1 MHRLILVVPVS
12 HINELWLE
20 TDSRAYF
27 LARQGANGLA
37 NMGWHNHHGLITG
50 DWEDTEAVLT
60 AYHLIPETLH

>member
-1 MHRLILVVPVS
+1 MRRLILVVTAS

-27 LARQGANGLA
+27 LARQGANGLDR
-37 NMGWHNHHGLITG
+37 MGWHNHHGQITG
-50 DWEDTEAVLT
+50 DWADTEEVLN

>member
-50 DWEDTEAVLT
+50 D
-60 AYHLIPETLH
+60 

>member
-1 MHRLILVVPVS
+1 MRRLILVVTAS

-27 LARQGANGLA
+27 LARQGANGLDR
-37 NMGWHNHHGLITG
+37 MGWHNHHGQITG
-50 DWEDTEAVLT
+50 DWAETEDVLS